1 MNELYEETRME
12 IVAPDP
18 AAQQLNQ
25 EASMVEVQAAS
36 LTVRSDSEYAAAGDL
51 AKMVKQM
58 QKKIKDYWE
67 PLRVSAKAA
76 YDDILAH
83 KKEMLDPLEKA
94 EKIIKEKMSTY
105 SVEKEKARK
114 KQEEAMRLLALQE
127 MEKKIEEAAK
137 AEAVGDMVGVENAMA
152 EAEVMEDVS
161 IGGSIPTQAPKAAGV
176 SQTKTWRITG
186 IDSAQVPITFGGVE
200 IRPVDEKAVL
210 RLIKEA
216 KGNIQI
222 PGIQFEETV
231 SISIRS

>member
-161 IGGSIPTQAPKAAGV
+161 IGGSGFSNQDLEDHWDRQCPGSDHIRRCGDPT
-176 SQTKTWRITG
+176 
-186 IDSAQVPITFGGVE
+186 GG
-200 IRPVDEKAVL
+200 
-210 RLIKEA
+210 
-216 KGNIQI
+216 
-222 PGIQFEETV
+222 
-231 SISIRS
+231 